1 MIKNLIQYL
10 QQVGNPTKP
19 NKVMSDILNEIEPKQ
34 VRINYQRKDGKTN
47 EYTVVVTE
55 HHPDHIKGY
64 KYDNGESHGIRRF
77 NRDQINSV
85 EAY

>member
-1 MIKNLIQYL
+1 
-10 QQVGNPTKP
+10 
-19 NKVMSDILNEIEPKQ
+19 MSDILNEIEPKK